1 LYEIWHVSH
10 QLLRD
15 VEEHLPD
22 VLLLAA
28 GEVLPQLMGGNP
40 VVALVRRRRS
50 GGLDWHRC

>member
-1 LYEIWHVSH
+1 LS
-10 QLLRD
+10 D

-22 VLLLAA
+22 VLLLPA
-28 GEVLPQLMGGNP
+28 GEVLPQLIGGNP

>member
-1 LYEIWHVSH
+1 VSH

-22 VLLLAA
+22 VLLLSA

-50 GGLDWHRC
+50 GRLDWHCC